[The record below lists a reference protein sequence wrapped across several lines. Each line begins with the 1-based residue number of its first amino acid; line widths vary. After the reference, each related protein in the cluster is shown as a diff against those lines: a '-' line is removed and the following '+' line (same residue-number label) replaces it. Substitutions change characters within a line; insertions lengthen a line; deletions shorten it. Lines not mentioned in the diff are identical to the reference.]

1 MGVGCIPSSPPPP
14 PFARP
19 ASVIESEEERKE
31 GGQLR
36 SLLCEGSRQQQ
47 SIALLYHPPDTK
59 ISKLDLIL
67 LSPSLPP
74 IPCIDCCLKK
84 WRGIFPPAEARSFR
98 MDKAEENEFPLGLLF
113 PAYFF
118 FKKY

>member
-47 SIALLYHPPDTK
+47 SIALLYHPLDTTK

-67 LSPSLPP
+67 LSSSAP
-74 IPCIDCCLKK
+74 IPCIDCRLKK
-84 WRGIFPPAEARSFR
+84 LRGIFPPAEARSFR
-98 MDKAEENEFPLGLLF
+98 MDKAEENGFPLGLLF

-118 FKKY
+118 KKKY